1 MCVGP
6 GLMQIT
12 MFERARRMAKE
23 IAMERGIFDDFIL
36 TIIITIIII
45 IIIIISFCCLV
56 SNKNK
61 NI

>member
-1 MCVGP
+1 
-6 GLMQIT
+6 
-12 MFERARRMAKE
+12 MAKE

-45 IIIIISFCCLV
+45 IISFCCHV

-61 NI
+61 NIWSE